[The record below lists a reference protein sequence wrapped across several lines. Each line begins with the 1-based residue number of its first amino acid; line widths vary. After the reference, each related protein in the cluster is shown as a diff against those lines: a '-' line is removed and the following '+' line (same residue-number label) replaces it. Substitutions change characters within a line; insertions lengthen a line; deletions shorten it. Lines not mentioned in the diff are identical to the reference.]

1 LYLSCCIWCT
11 ACWSVFFCSLQ
22 KKIARG
28 IWYVEMSHSIY
39 LTREEYFVHCLGW
52 LWLVAWIHP
61 IVQYSY
67 ATNGIISWWFDP
79 AVPQNHNKLSI

>member
-22 KKIARG
+22 KKIAKG

-39 LTREEYFVHCLGW
+39 LTRQEYFVHCLG
-52 LWLVAWIHP
+52 
-61 IVQYSY
+61 
-67 ATNGIISWWFDP
+67 
-79 AVPQNHNKLSI
+79 